1 MPHDKNEHQC
11 TMNGLNHWFE
21 AKFEKLGWMALA
33 KEHGHDLIV
42 RSYLQ
47 SISHLKECL
56 KDKMNAVHDVD
67 RKDDLKIM
75 LEHTETLSRAAHKL
89 LDSKLGESSKEKLHS
104 GKNEHHDSTFYC
116 LHKWETKMFE
126 KLGWMVLSN
135 NEGNSLKIKA
145 YMDTIHRLKGMLTK
159 KMNQVE
165 ENDRKDDLKI
175 LYDDI
180 CILRRAASLLL
191 CKTNSMSSM
200 SSMSSKH
207 MVVHSDEAEP
217 GMVVKM
223 DKHGK
228 KHMIRQSSKSMKKHN
243 KPRHTR
249 KDRYASKQRTKKNAH
264 KNSNKKSNNLL
275 FSNEGYN

>member
-1 MPHDKNEHQC
+1 MSHDKNKHQC

-56 KDKMNAVHDVD
+56 KDKINAVHDVD

-89 LDSKLGESSKEKLHS
+89 LDTKLGDSSKEKLHS

-126 KLGWMVLSN
+126 KLGWMVLSK

-180 CILRRAASLLL
+180 CILCRAASKLLG
-191 CKTNSMSSM
+191 KVDGM

-207 MVVHSDEAEP
+207 MVVHSDEAEF
-217 GMVVKM
+217 GN
-223 DKHGK
+223 
-228 KHMIRQSSKSMKKHN
+228 KHMSRQSPKSMKKHN

-249 KDRYASKQRTKKNAH
+249 KDKYASKKKTKKN
-264 KNSNKKSNNLL
+264 SNNNS
-275 FSNEGYN
+275 FSSMMGGYF